1 MGVSSLPK
9 TVTRQRCDCDLN
21 PGPSGPESSTLTT
34 RLPSHP
40 TTTNAELFNR
50 LERVLRRLLGCQ
62 RRRPSDGRIGAI
74 TETARRSLLSFL
86 QRSTLGCVT
95 QDRRI
100 ECHGRF
106 ACRGMHA
113 SPHGRVSDIT
123 PPLPHPVVA
132 CTATIFIIYRET
144 RTVVGPTY
152 KCTCKQTHR
161 PMPKQMMTHN

>member
-21 PGPSGPESSTLTT
+21 PGPSAPESSTLTT

-62 RRRPSDGRIGAI
+62 RRRTSDGRIGAI

-100 ECHGRF
+100 ECHWRF

-123 PPLPHPVVA
+123 PPPPTSSSSMHRY
-132 CTATIFIIYRET
+132 FIY
-144 RTVVGPTY
+144 Y
-152 KCTCKQTHR
+152 LS
-161 PMPKQMMTHN
+161 